1 MKTAQALGGLGT
13 AVWRR
18 VRNSCLAGR
27 EQKARGLDSP
37 RNFICISLYIRL
49 RKQSLSIS
57 KNGVGRQLEIL
68 VVGQGRTKVPAVPT
82 SQFLVLS
89 LGIGHQGLRTG
100 CGTGGKWIEISI
112 GEKYFRCNGK
122 YSVA

>member
-1 MKTAQALGGLGT
+1 M
-13 AVWRR
+13 
-18 VRNSCLAGR
+18 
-27 EQKARGLDSP
+27 
-37 RNFICISLYIRL
+37 
-49 RKQSLSIS
+49 SIS
-57 KNGVGRQLEIL
+57 KNGVGRQLDIL

-89 LGIGHQGLRTG
+89 LIISHQGLRIG

-122 YSVA
+122 DSVA